1 MRQRPADT
9 KLYEGRDETIDS
21 LKYYVEKGRNMKFA
35 LLGVLFLGL
44 AILCYDKHCDRLK
57 VICYYIA
64 IVFLVLGAIN
74 VMVGDFR
81 LIFGH

>member
-1 MRQRPADT
+1 
-9 KLYEGRDETIDS
+9 
-21 LKYYVEKGRNMKFA
+21 MKFA

-57 VICYYIA
+57 VICYYTA